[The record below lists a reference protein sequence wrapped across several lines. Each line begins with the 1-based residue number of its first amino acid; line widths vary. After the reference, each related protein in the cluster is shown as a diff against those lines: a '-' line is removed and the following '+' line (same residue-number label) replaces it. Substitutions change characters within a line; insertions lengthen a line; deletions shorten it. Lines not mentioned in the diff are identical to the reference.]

1 MNFILAQVFGGI
13 ALILFIVS
21 YFCND
26 KKLFFLIQIIG
37 DIFYGLSFAVNLA
50 LVAGINTF
58 ISIIRGILFYIY
70 ERKKKEIPY
79 TWVTIFSALYL
90 LVGVLFFKNYLDIM
104 VMITQILFTIAMWM
118 KDMQKIR
125 YFVLV
130 PSVILVVYDILSQVY
145 TTAILDCINVIV
157 LIVALIKYRQKRV

>member
-1 MNFILAQVFGGI
+1 M
-13 ALILFIVS
+13 
-21 YFCND
+21 
-26 KKLFFLIQIIG
+26 G
-37 DIFYGLSFAVNLA
+37 DN
-50 LVAGINTF
+50 
-58 ISIIRGILFYIY
+58 
-70 ERKKKEIPY
+70 
-79 TWVTIFSALYL
+79 FSALYL

-104 VMITQILFTIAMWM
+104 VMITPILFTIAMWM

>member
-70 ERKKKEIPY
+70 ERKKERNSLYMGDNFFSI
-79 TWVTIFSALYL
+79 IFA
-90 LVGVLFFKNYLDIM
+90 G
-104 VMITQILFTIAMWM
+104 
-118 KDMQKIR
+118 R
-125 YFVLV
+125 CFVF
-130 PSVILVVYDILSQVY
+130 
-145 TTAILDCINVIV
+145 
-157 LIVALIKYRQKRV
+157 

>member
-1 MNFILAQVFGGI
+1 
-13 ALILFIVS
+13 
-21 YFCND
+21 
-26 KKLFFLIQIIG
+26 
-37 DIFYGLSFAVNLA
+37 
-50 LVAGINTF
+50 
-58 ISIIRGILFYIY
+58 
-70 ERKKKEIPY
+70 
-79 TWVTIFSALYL
+79 
-90 LVGVLFFKNYLDIM
+90 
-104 VMITQILFTIAMWM
+104 MITPILFTIAMWM